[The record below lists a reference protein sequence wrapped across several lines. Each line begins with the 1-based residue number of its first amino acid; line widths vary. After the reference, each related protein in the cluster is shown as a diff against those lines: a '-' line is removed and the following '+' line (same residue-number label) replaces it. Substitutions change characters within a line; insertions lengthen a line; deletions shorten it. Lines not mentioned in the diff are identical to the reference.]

1 MQTMNRETWLN
12 AMAAK
17 MLPKFAE
24 LGMKVPPFRVAVGFT
39 SSGKSMQIA
48 GECWHSSTSADN
60 RFEILISPI
69 RGSEETDRIAATLCH
84 EMIHAAVGFECGHK
98 GEFLKMA
105 LAMGLQRPVTH
116 SNPGPAFFEWV
127 APFIAELGPIP
138 HAKLSW
144 PTAGGSGEGG
154 SEGGEASGLDAG
166 KASSNQKKKQKTRL
180 LKACCSECGYTVRVT
195 ARWLEIG
202 PPHCPDHGA
211 MEIEG
216 AEEPEAAE

>member
-17 MLPKFAE
+17 MLPRFEE

-39 SSGKSMQIA
+39 SSGKSMQVA

-69 RGSEETDRIAATLCH
+69 RGREESDRIAATLAH
-84 EMIHAAVGFECGHK
+84 ELIHASVGFDCGHK
-98 GEFLKMA
+98 GDFLKMA
-105 LAMGLQRPVTH
+105 LAIGFQRPVTH
-116 SNPGPAFFEWV
+116 NNPSPEFLAWV

-144 PTAGGSGEGG
+144 STAGGSGDGA
-154 SEGGEASGLDAG
+154 GEADAGSGLDAG

-180 LKACCSECGYTVRVT
+180 LKACCAECGYTVRVT

-211 MEIEG
+211 METEG
-216 AEEPEAAE
+216 ADEAEDSE